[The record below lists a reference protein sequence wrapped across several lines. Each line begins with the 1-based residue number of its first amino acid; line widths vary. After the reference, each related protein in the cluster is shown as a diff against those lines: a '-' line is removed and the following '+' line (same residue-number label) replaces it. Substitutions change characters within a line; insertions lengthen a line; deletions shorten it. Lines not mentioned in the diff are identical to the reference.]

1 MLSIRVSHSLAI
13 AARTIIAN
21 RIAAARLTP
30 LSIEVAVLGL
40 IALMDIPIATGRVVS
55 KNMVIPR
62 PMMSMVGAD
71 SPMKWLIEKPTTN
84 GNVITDTTETTA
96 VYEIESAVSP
106 LANFVSMFDVT
117 PPGQHARI
125 IRPTASSLSRS
136 AKLAMAKPTIGSTSI

>member
-21 RIAAARLTP
+21 RTAAVRLT
-30 LSIEVAVLGL
+30 LSIDCCIRLDSPDGHSNSYGESSQQEHGN
-40 IALMDIPIATGRVVS
+40 S
-55 KNMVIPR
+55 KTNDVY
-62 PMMSMVGAD
+62 VGAD
-71 SPMKWLIEKPTTN
+71 SPMKWSIEKPTTN

-125 IRPTASSLSRS
+125 IRPTASSPSRS